1 MSQVPVLSQADE
13 SAPVGNYEK
22 RKKEEYSLLEKLTCQ
37 LQELAVGVSK
47 KDTLKYAPFLLKSL
61 YIYIWLGIETY
72 GSLNTKKKCQKTLQA
87 IKCVCCGFQN
97 VLSPVSDAKRHPS
110 LCPQTVF

>member
-22 RKKEEYSLLEKLTCQ
+22 RKEEEYSLLEKLTCQ

-47 KDTLKYAPFLLKSL
+47 KDTLKYAPFFLK
-61 YIYIWLGIETY
+61 I
-72 GSLNTKKKCQKTLQA
+72 
-87 IKCVCCGFQN
+87 
-97 VLSPVSDAKRHPS
+97 VS
-110 LCPQTVF
+110 

>member
-61 YIYIWLGIETY
+61 YIYLVRNRDIWQLEH
-72 GSLNTKKKCQKTLQA
+72 KKKMSKTLQA

-97 VLSPVSDAKRHPS
+97 VLSPVSYSKRHPS